1 MNHEAAN
8 LNTRAQLS
16 DGKPILSIRQV
27 SKSYGS
33 KQALNNITFDIEPGH
48 IVGLLGT
55 NGSGKSTLMRIA
67 AGLVQPSAGSAQVC
81 GEPIGIRTK
90 GMVSFMPDV
99 PVTEDWMKVQD
110 AISYYRDFYA
120 DFDKAKASEMLQ
132 FMKLNPRDRVNSLS
146 KGMLERLQLTLA
158 LSRRARLY
166 LLDEP
171 IGGVDPVA
179 RGKILDAILEF
190 YDEDSS
196 IVITTHLVRDIERI
210 FDQVAL
216 IRNGELVLMDEVETL
231 RTKTGKSVDELFREV
246 FAE

>member
-1 MNHEAAN
+1 MTQPVLSVSN
-8 LNTRAQLS
+8 LT
-16 DGKPILSIRQV
+16 KT
-27 SKSYGS
+27 YGR
-33 KQALNNITFDIEPGH
+33 KTALNNVTFDIEPGR

-67 AGLVQPSAGSAQVC
+67 AGLAQPSSGQVTVA
-81 GEPIGIRTK
+81 GEPVGVRSK
-90 GMVSFMPDV
+90 GLVSFMPDA
-99 PVTEDWMKVQD
+99 PVTEDWMRIKD
-110 AISYYRDFYA
+110 AMGFYRDFYA
-120 DFDKAKASEMLQ
+120 DFDSAKASEMLQ
-132 FMKLNPRDRVNSLS
+132 FMKLNPDDRVTSLS
-146 KGMLERLQLTLA
+146 KGMKERLQLTLA
-158 LSRRARLY
+158 FSRRSKLY

-196 IVITTHLVRDIERI
+196 VVITTHLVRDIERI
-210 FDQVAL
+210 FDQVAF

-231 RTKTGKSVDELFREV
+231 RTRTGKSVDELFREV